1 MDEMKRTLFMKT
13 IYAEETLIASELRNG
28 AGYETYLCRRN
39 YEDLLELIE
48 QSGWYEEYRSF
59 KIMAA
64 LYFANRQNCRQL
76 PSTA

>member
-1 MDEMKRTLFMKT
+1 MDEMKKTLFIKT
-13 IYAEETLIASELRNG
+13 AYADEALKASERQNG

-64 LYFANRQNCRQL
+64 LCYAERQNSKQL
-76 PSTA
+76 PLAV